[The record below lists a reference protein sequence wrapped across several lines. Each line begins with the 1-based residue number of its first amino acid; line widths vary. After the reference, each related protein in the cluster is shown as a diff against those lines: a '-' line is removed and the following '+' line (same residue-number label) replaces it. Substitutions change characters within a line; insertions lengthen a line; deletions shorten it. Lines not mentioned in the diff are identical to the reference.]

1 MEKVTV
7 EIEQELRDR
16 LIPKLSQMQDELY
29 EEQVLETDPKVKN
42 NILKQFMNVA
52 NIIQVLEEWKLKEE
66 KNN

>member
-29 EEQVLETDPKVKN
+29 EEQVLENDPEIKN
-42 NILKQFMNVA
+42 NILKQFMNVT
-52 NIIQVLEEWKLKEE
+52 NIIQTLEEWQLKER
-66 KNN
+66 K

>member
-29 EEQVLETDPKVKN
+29 AEQVLETDPKVRGG
-42 NILKQFMNVA
+42 ILKQFMNVA
-52 NIIQVLEEWKLKEE
+52 NIIQTLEEWKLKEG
-66 KNN
+66 K

>member
-29 EEQVLETDPKVKN
+29 AEHVLENDPEAKN
-42 NILKQFMNVA
+42 NILKQFMNVT
-52 NIIQVLEEWKLKEE
+52 NIIQTLEEWKLKEE

>member
-29 EEQVLETDPKVKN
+29 EEQVLETDPNVKD
-42 NILKQFMNVA
+42 NIMKQFMNVT
-52 NIIQVLEEWKLKEE
+52 NIIQTLEEWKLKEG
-66 KNN
+66 K

>member
-29 EEQVLETDPKVKN
+29 EEQVLETDPNVKD

-52 NIIQVLEEWKLKEE
+52 NIIQTLEEWKLKEE

>member
-29 EEQVLETDPKVKN
+29 EEQVLETDPKVKD
-42 NILKQFMNVA
+42 NILKQFMNVT
-52 NIIQVLEEWKLKEE
+52 NIIQTLEEWKLKEE

>member
-29 EEQVLETDPKVKN
+29 EEQVLETDPKVKD
-42 NILKQFMNVA
+42 NILKQFMNVT
-52 NIIQVLEEWKLKEE
+52 NIIQTLEEWQLKEE

>member
-42 NILKQFMNVA
+42 NILKQFMNVT
-52 NIIQVLEEWKLKEE
+52 NIIQTLEEWKLKEE
-66 KNN
+66 KK